1 MPCEGNPVNRFFLV
15 TLVLLGAACNRQEPT
30 LQKPAPPVG
39 DAARGKQLVAQ
50 YGCTSCHVIPGI
62 DGPRGEVGPSLEHVA
77 VRQLIALKLPNN
89 LPNMM
94 EYLQNPQLAGNQN
107 VMPNLGLKPE
117 EARDIAAYLYTLK

>member
-1 MPCEGNPVNRFFLV
+1 MKRLLLAI
-15 TLVLLGAACNRQEPT
+15 LVLLGAACTQQEPKSEP
-30 LQKPAPPVG
+30 KP
-39 DAARGKQLVAQ
+39 DAGNPARGKQLVSQ
-50 YGCTSCHVIPGI
+50 YGCASCHVIPGI

-94 EYLQNPQLAGNQN
+94 EYLQNPQLAGAQN
-107 VMPNLGLKPE
+107 VMPNLGMTPE